1 MEGICFFS
9 AVGDKPPT
17 NEEAKV
23 RRARIT
29 QGHTSK
35 KGLMFGQSYLSPQTL
50 VRQLSSLDD
59 QLGET
64 LNWPN
69 PSVRNKNINSVKP
82 ADSILDLCLLT
93 AASLW
98 HFGVRSKV
106 TFTSPVLKG
115 DVALQVTRTTSGSD
129 ATWTLWDGK
138 THARVP
144 ASLAAKSCVTWESGF
159 HSLSERQAAAGSVT
173 GVANADATTA
183 SGRCCIKSLEC
194 TSFCPGVSAG
204 PLAAP
209 ST

>member
-23 RRARIT
+23 KRARIT

-59 QLGET
+59 QLGAT

-98 HFGVRSKV
+98 HFWSK
-106 TFTSPVLKG
+106 TQGDIYKPSAERGCDFTGDTNDLRLRCHLDPLGWEDPCSSSSVL
-115 DVALQVTRTTSGSD
+115 SGQ
-129 ATWTLWDGK
+129 
-138 THARVP
+138 
-144 ASLAAKSCVTWESGF
+144 SCVTRESGF
-159 HSLSERQAAAGSVT
+159 HSLSERQARSVT

-194 TSFCPGVSAG
+194 TPLCPRVSAG

-209 ST
+209 SA